1 MINFMKITVAII
13 VLLITNS
20 LCFSDYLFLGI
31 MELESYQNLELGVSA
46 FANVCRIPELNDQL
60 KAKSAQLTALPVLS
74 GFEKNKR
81 IRIIQVVDPN
91 ESLSE
96 INPANVAIIPIMD
109 GGKEIEDILD
119 ENYQARSYWR
129 SNISVYDKPVSTNL
143 FELVAVAKEGRF
155 LLTSRSKTA
164 LLWTSENKKLISA
177 PPLTQK
183 GTIKFLINPQR
194 TAAVLNAKGDSA
206 LLKLFKPVEIL
217 QELEMCNLA
226 LTLDSQSLT
235 MTAVASPLEGTP
247 LTTLAMHLRT
257 PDSALL
263 NAIPDDAFL
272 ESISKCEEPEIWNRF
287 AMNLQNYLLPSL
299 TEMTTKKLFTGER
312 VQYLAPSSDRR
323 GLIFVQIEPLTDAE
337 AVQTAIATLGR
348 NEPADTPVTLE
359 RITMP
364 DNAEQSHLCFKMNL
378 KENDAKTTPSVI
390 YTILSLFIQHAYLE
404 LQIKDNQLI
413 TVVGPKDSIKDALS
427 NMANPP
433 GNMNLLKE
441 ISVRNESFNENLN
454 AGTKLE
460 LTKLLR
466 FTASIIPHI
475 SQQQLAI
482 LPDGGYGSTF
492 GLIKENSNTIKGSFQ
507 ISADELSAMKNIGT
521 NGRELMQK
529 LLMSMLMQ
537 RIENID
543 MKKPNGQK
551 QPAND

>member
-155 LLTSRSKTA
+155 LLTSRAKPA

-323 GLIFVQIEPLTDAE
+323 GLIFVQIAPLTDAE